1 MQKDYYNENLKGAL
15 RNLIQVNNSIY
26 QSLID
31 ISVQGE
37 LKQWNKS
44 VPVGEVHDFSFEI
57 FKNSS
62 DTNIQL
68 LVRLIENVEATFESI
83 KNLNSIVLDDNE
95 NIDPNVELLF

>member
-95 NIDPNVELLF
+95 NIDPNEELLF